1 MFEKNSTF
9 FIMKKVVPLVI
20 KVAPFAFLINSIM
33 RILHG
38 SMWCVITIVAQYFFD
53 AINKYI

>member
-20 KVAPFAFLINSIM
+20 KVAPFAFLINIIM
-33 RILHG
+33 GILHG
-38 SMWCVITIVAQYFFD
+38 SMWGVITIVPVSYTHLTLPTT
-53 AINKYI
+53 